1 MQIGSFIKVFII
13 PEFRAL
19 TSNKWKL
26 LLLLVVIITSFWGIG
41 FSSAIQFY
49 LKKKMDNPFVRFI
62 TVTVTRE
69 ANLEN
74 LTKDLSKSENQK
86 YYRFNQYTE
95 IYTSIPN
102 FQSTGIK
109 QPDAYVRA
117 VNKDDSLF
125 HFLFNESDVMI
136 SHTPIDITNNETSWG
151 IIVTEDY
158 LRKLG
163 YDDLNVSYINY
174 IKPYSVDKDLIVPI
188 PVAAVVKQLPDYLN
202 GIVSDKLLMAINGGF
217 EENPL
222 DLTLHK
228 SELCFFIASN
238 EIDVLKEKINTEY
251 SDSDIKFL
259 ENECQ
264 VNGLRCLLQTDNPDY
279 EFEQIKSKFKNDS
292 IIRTYNFNDKVMPS
306 IELGKPSYLSIP
318 FNSLDS
324 IPAFQKYIEE
334 NHNHVR
340 IDMNTV
346 EAKNNFNF
354 FDKISNLLS
363 VLLTLFGSVLLITI
377 TLNTVL
383 NHIDQN
389 KTNLGTLKAFGM
401 SNLSVTLVYTSISAM
416 LIFIITSIGYITSL
430 LLGNLIANLVAGFK
444 GMSVDPGTDLFIL
457 NIDAFLIFNFLILPV
472 ITVSIFIYFKLFR
485 KTPGDLIYERD

>member
-74 LTKDLSKSENQK
+74 LTKDLVKSENQK
-86 YYRFNQYTE
+86 HYRFNNYTK

-102 FQSTGIK
+102 FQSTSIK
-109 QPDAYVRA
+109 QPDAYIRA
-117 VNKDDSLF
+117 VDKQDSLF
-125 HFLFNESDVMI
+125 HFLFNESDIMI
-136 SHTPIDITNNETSWG
+136 SRSPVDITNNETSWG

-163 YDDLNVSYINY
+163 YNDLNVSYINY
-174 IKPYSVDKDLIVPI
+174 IKPDSVDQIVPL

-217 EENPL
+217 EDNPL
-222 DLTLHK
+222 DLSIHK
-228 SELCFFIASN
+228 SELCFFIATESV
-238 EIDVLKEKINTEY
+238 DLLKEKIKSEY
-251 SDSDIKFL
+251 SDDIEFL

-264 VNGLRCLLQTDNPDY
+264 VNGLRCLLQTENPEY
-279 EFEQIKSKFKNDS
+279 ELEQIKTKFKNDS
-292 IIRTYNFNDKVMPS
+292 IIRTYNFNDRVMPQ
-306 IELGKPSYLSIP
+306 IYLGDPSFLSIP

-324 IPAFQKYIEE
+324 IPSFQKYIEE

-363 VLLTLFGSVLLITI
+363 VLLTIFGSVLLITI

-416 LIFIITSIGYITSL
+416 LIFIITSIGYFTSF
-430 LLGNLIANLVAGFK
+430 LLGNLIANIVASIK
-444 GMSVDPGTDLFIL
+444 GMAVDPGTDLFIL
-457 NIDAFLIFNFLILPV
+457 HIDGFLIFNFLILPV
-472 ITVSIFIYFKLFR
+472 ITVSVFIYFKLFN

>member
-74 LTKDLSKSENQK
+74 LTKDLVKSENQK
-86 YYRFNQYTE
+86 HYRFNNYTE

-102 FQSTGIK
+102 FQSTSIK
-109 QPDAYVRA
+109 QPDAYIRA
-117 VNKDDSLF
+117 VDKQDSLF
-125 HFLFNESDVMI
+125 HFLFNESDIMI
-136 SHTPIDITNNETSWG
+136 SHSPVDITNNETSWG

-163 YDDLNVSYINY
+163 YNDLNVSYINY
-174 IKPYSVDKDLIVPI
+174 IKPDSVDQIVPL

-202 GIVSDKLLMAINGGF
+202 AIVSDKLLMAINGGF
-217 EENPL
+217 EDNPL
-222 DLTLHK
+222 DLTIHK
-228 SELCFFIASN
+228 SELCFFIATES
-238 EIDVLKEKINTEY
+238 IDLLKEKIISEY
-251 SDSDIKFL
+251 PGIDFL

-264 VNGLRCLLQTDNPDY
+264 VNGVRCLLQTDNPEY
-279 EFEQIKSKFKNDS
+279 EFEQIKTKFKNDS
-292 IIRTYNFNDKVMPS
+292 IIRTYNFNDRVMPL
-306 IELGKPSYLSIP
+306 IDLGDPSFLSIP

-363 VLLTLFGSVLLITI
+363 VLLTIFGSVLLITI
-377 TLNTVL
+377 TLNTVM

-416 LIFIITSIGYITSL
+416 LIFIITSIGYFTSF
-430 LLGNLIANLVAGFK
+430 LLGNLIANIVASIK

-457 NIDAFLIFNFLILPV
+457 HIDGFLIFNFLILPV
-472 ITVSIFIYFKLFR
+472 ITVSIFIYFKLFN

>member
-13 PEFRAL
+13 PEFKAL
-19 TSNKWKL
+19 TSNKAKL
-26 LLLLVVIITSFWGIG
+26 LLLLVVVITSFWGIG

-62 TVTVTRE
+62 TVTVTRG
-69 ANLEN
+69 AKLEI
-74 LTKDLSKSENQK
+74 LTNDLSKNENQK
-86 YYRFNQYTE
+86 HFHYNNYTE

-102 FQSTGIK
+102 FQSTSLK
-109 QPDAYVRA
+109 QPDAYIRA
-117 VNKDDSLF
+117 VDKEDSLF
-125 HFLFNESDVMI
+125 HFLFYESDIMI
-136 SHTPIDITNNETSWG
+136 SHTPIDITNNETTWG

-163 YDDLNVSYINY
+163 YSNLNVSYINY
-174 IKPYSVDKDLIVPI
+174 IMPYGSVDQTVPL
-188 PVAAVVKQLPDYLN
+188 PVAAVVKQLPDYFD
-202 GIVSDKLLMAINGGF
+202 GFVSNKLLMAINGNF
-217 EENPL
+217 DKNPL
-222 DLTLHK
+222 DLSFHK
-228 SELCFFIASN
+228 SELCFFIAT
-238 EIDVLKEKINTEY
+238 ETVDILKEKIKAEY
-251 SDSDIKFL
+251 DSIEFL

-264 VNGLRCLLQTDNPDY
+264 VNGVRCLLQTNNPEY
-279 EFEQIKSKFKNDS
+279 ELEQIKSKFKNDS
-292 IIRTYNFNDKVMPS
+292 IIRTYNFNDKVMPQ
-306 IELGKPSYLSIP
+306 IDLGKPSYLSIP

-324 IPAFQKYIEE
+324 ISVFQKYIEG
-334 NHNHVR
+334 NHNLVR

-363 VLLTLFGSVLLITI
+363 VLLTIFGSVLLITI

-416 LIFIITSIGYITSL
+416 LIFIITSIGYITSF
-430 LLGNLIANLVAGFK
+430 LLGNVIANIVARIK

-457 NIDAFLIFNFLILPV
+457 HIDGFLIFNFLILPV
-472 ITVSIFIYFKLFR
+472 ITVSIFIYFKLFN